1 CLVDNRPQIVYA
13 KKVHMKLLANKY
25 FIFGNIFLILLAIPL
40 TLFFVKKQ
48 QETRSRAAASTIL
61 YFVPDSISTTT
72 ACQSFKTDITVNP
85 GENEVAIID
94 IYINYDSSKLK
105 LLEITPSSSF
115 SDVIRKA
122 TISSGKADISL
133 SVGGNIANTAKT
145 ITKVATLSFHPVTS
159 STVPI
164 VVSFD
169 ATKTRVLNGGA
180 TAADAPYTNLLS
192 NTRPA
197 NINIAQSDTCT
208 GDNGGPTPTLTTAP
222 TPTAAATTPTP
233 TPTAA
238 ATTPTPTLGA
248 NVSPVCTDFSVSP
261 SATGTAPF
269 SVLLTAKGNDPD
281 GVVAKTTFNFGDGQ
295 VQDVTAGMNLKSVTV
310 QTNHTYNVGGTFNS
324 SVTFTDNRGAI
335 SQSCSKTITAS
346 GSGVTSTPTKA
357 PTPTTSSS
365 GGTVVTATPIPTIA
379 PTGSFG
385 TTIGI
390 IGAVVLALLGGVL
403 LLAL

>member
-1 CLVDNRPQIVYA
+1 
-13 KKVHMKLLANKY
+13 MKLLANKY

-72 ACQSFKTDITVNP
+72 ACQSFTTDVTVNP
-85 GENEVAIID
+85 GENEIAIVD
-94 IYINYDSSKLK
+94 IYLTYDSSKLE
-105 LLEITPSSSF
+105 LLQITPSSSF
-115 SDVIRKA
+115 SDVIRQA

-145 ITKVATLSFHPVTS
+145 ITKVATLSFRPVTA
-159 STVPI
+159 STVPV

-180 TAADAPYTNLLS
+180 TAADAPYTNLLA

-197 NINIAQSDTCT
+197 NINITQSDTCT
-208 GDNGGPTPTLTTAP
+208 GGGTGGTPTPTSTTAP
-222 TPTAAATTPTP
+222 TPTTAATTPTP
-233 TPTAA
+233 TTA

-248 NVSPVCTDFSVSP
+248 NVSPVCTDFSISP

-281 GVVAKTTFNFGDGQ
+281 GLVAKTTFNFGDGQ
-295 VQDVTAGMNLKSVTV
+295 VQDVTTGMNLKSVTV
-310 QTNHTYNVGGTFNS
+310 QTNHTYNAGGTFNS
-324 SVTFTDNRGAI
+324 TVTFTDNRGAI

-379 PTGSFG
+379 PTGSIG

-390 IGAVVLALLGGVL
+390 IGAVVLTLLGGVL